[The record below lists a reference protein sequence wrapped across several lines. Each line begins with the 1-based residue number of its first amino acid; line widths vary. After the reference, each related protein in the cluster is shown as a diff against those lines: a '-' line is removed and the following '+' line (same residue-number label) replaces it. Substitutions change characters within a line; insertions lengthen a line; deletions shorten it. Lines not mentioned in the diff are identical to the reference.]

1 VSKDDKRERV
11 TTKAFV
17 EGDVYIDY
25 PYENA
30 KFRYERATLKVYRYF
45 YGEPE
50 MEIDSSSHLYMDAI
64 SGGWRITR
72 AEYFGDPS
80 EPRLTSRFREALVW
94 AAELHETQTRKGGD
108 TPYVA
113 HLLAVA
119 STVIEHGGDE
129 DQAIAALLHDAI
141 EDQGGDETRQE
152 MRRRFGDRVVA
163 IVDACTDTDET
174 PKPPWRVRKE
184 RYIAHLAEIPDDAL
198 LISLADKYQNVSAI
212 WRDYQL
218 VGEKLWDRFSGSK
231 DGTLWYY
238 RSLATAYAARDGGW
252 LATEVDR
259 IVGDLERLAANEL
272 EDDAD
277 APPAEATSEAD
288 VEVPVAETEWEWVT
302 LSPGEESEVGKAQFM
317 AVYLQHGGGYGPA
330 GNEHALRAWEESFEK
345 PGWRYF
351 VREPESPEHDQM
363 YAVSRFGSKKY
374 CIYFSTD

>member
-1 VSKDDKRERV
+1 MSKEDKRERV

-25 PYENA
+25 PYEKA
-30 KFRYERATLKVYRYF
+30 RFRYERATLNVYRYF

-50 MEIDSSSHLYMDAI
+50 MAIDSSSTLYMDAK

-72 AEYFGDPS
+72 ADYFADLPG
-80 EPRLTSRFREALVW
+80 PRLTARFREALVW
-94 AAELHETQTRKGGD
+94 AAELHAAQTRKGGD

-119 STVIEHGGDE
+119 ATVIEHGGDE

-152 MRRRFGDRVVA
+152 MLQRFGDRVVA
-163 IVDACTDTDET
+163 MVDACTDTDET

-198 LISLADKYQNVSAI
+198 LISLADKYQNILAI

-218 VGEKLWDRFSGSK
+218 VGERLWDRFSGLK

-238 RSLATAYAARDGGW
+238 RSLATAYAARDDGW

-259 IVGDLERLAANEL
+259 IVGDLERSAATEL
-272 EDDAD
+272 EPEPD
-277 APPAEATSEAD
+277 APAD
-288 VEVPVAETEWEWVT
+288 EVEWVT
-302 LSPGEESEVGKAQFM
+302 LRPGEQHEVGKTQFM
-317 AVYLQHGGGYGPA
+317 TVYLQHGGGHGPP
-330 GNEHALRAWEESFEK
+330 GNEQALLTWEREFEK

-351 VREPESPEHDQM
+351 IDEAESPKHDKM
-363 YAVSRFGSKKY
+363 RTASRFGSKTHW
-374 CIYFSTD
+374 IYFETD

>member
-1 VSKDDKRERV
+1 VSDEAKRERV

-25 PYENA
+25 PYEKA

-50 MEIDSSSHLYMDAI
+50 MEIDSSSHLYMDAQ

-72 AEYFGDPS
+72 AGYLGDLS
-80 EPRLTSRFREALVW
+80 GSRLTARFREALVW
-94 AAELHETQTRKGGD
+94 AAELHATQTRKGGD

-113 HLLAVA
+113 HLMAVA

-152 MRRRFGDRVVA
+152 MRHRFGDRVVA

-218 VGEKLWDRFSGSK
+218 VGEQLWDRFSGLK

-238 RSLATAYAARDGGW
+238 RSLATAYAAREGGW
-252 LATEVDR
+252 LAAEVDR
-259 IVGDLERLAANEL
+259 IVGELERLAATEPD
-272 EDDAD
+272 EDRD
-277 APPAEATSEAD
+277 APLAETESEENSD
-288 VEVPVAETEWEWVT
+288 TPVAEIEWV
-302 LSPGEESEVGKAQFM
+302 LLNPGEEREVGKTQFM
-317 AVYLQHGGGYGPA
+317 TVYLQHGGGYGPP
-330 GNEHALRAWEESFEK
+330 GNEQAPLAWERDYER

-351 VREPESPEHDQM
+351 IHEAESPEHDQM
-363 YAVSRFGSKKY
+363 HAVSHFGSKMY
-374 CIYFSTD
+374 RIYFMTD